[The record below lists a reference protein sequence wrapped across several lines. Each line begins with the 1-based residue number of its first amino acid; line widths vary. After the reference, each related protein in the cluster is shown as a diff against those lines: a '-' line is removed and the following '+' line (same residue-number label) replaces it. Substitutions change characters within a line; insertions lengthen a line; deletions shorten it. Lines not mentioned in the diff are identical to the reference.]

1 MHLSTNESREDVACS
16 IRSLLMTYQHGV
28 TVAMLVR
35 DYEEIECTRIP
46 FDKFNCPSLLVF
58 LRQLNNYVR
67 IERKDGQTLLYPVE
81 CEKSKHI
88 AELVKHQRSKN
99 PNRRR
104 FQKPYLNFCANRPQV
119 SINQHLL
126 TQLVTCINLCPHG
139 LPVNHAIQYINQYIH
154 PLQITR
160 PELEHQLKALSHLI
174 AIYGDNIYPIHQFQ
188 TFAQQYIN
196 FSYAYNQNS
205 HWTMNRNNNI
215 PQIPTAKPNAER
227 IPSLFEPLK
236 LVDQS
241 SNKIPLIVKGTNN
254 VYKPNDKLKTQSTEV
269 TQNEQTKS
277 NPRKNVPANLQTSE
291 ISKVCEEKKVIKT
304 DIREN
309 ESTSQAAKKIE
320 KEEDIIESDRNITR
334 LTQIKLLKLIHKY
347 PNGIWCSELQ
357 LLYLREYN
365 TPLTFEKSEY
375 SSLLDFVSNLPNI
388 FHCVKPLNE
397 KRYKLFNAKHSIPH
411 LKGGTSY
418 LNDLPLELDLDDFKT
433 SLLKEVMGIED
444 TVKHTSVTKFQESS
458 NQKKQYEEILVSNVI
473 SPSFF
478 WIHLCKNST
487 DFKKFVSEL
496 KNFYESNNSKYKVPL
511 TLLQRGLNVVCFF
524 KDRWNRGLIKE
535 VSGDSQITISL
546 YDYGIEK
553 KFFPDEIHFLH
564 KSFSNFPVQAIPCSL
579 HNVKPYKSS
588 MWKQD
593 VIWQFVSKTS
603 FPLIATVE
611 NIDLEENQLSVVLTD
626 TRTDEDFHI
635 NDWLCSEK
643 FGEPGKYSLKNNN
656 FPFSHYKDCLKQKG
670 YCSLSLHYTKNEEDE
685 TARADIVPAE
695 TIPNESGNTRL
706 EKYPQRLENL
716 LASLVKSNISEDTLP
731 PLKKIPSVSDDNSI
745 VETSEKSKKHSHRL
759 ENLLA
764 TRVKSTISE
773 DTLPPLKKIPS
784 VSEDNSIT
792 ETTKTPICSRLLLLQ
807 RLNKI
812 SSSNCNVIEQNGKN
826 HEDKPS
832 SSKDDSRSV
841 SNYSNSVSSLDGS
854 FKGKSSTV
862 SSKEST
868 KQPELEIPY
877 FGTFASECGGRGK
890 MEKINWQ
897 EVLQPKITV
906 EKQQQ
911 KSENNSSENNIQ
923 KNIVEQQEELKVIPP
938 LIQRLLKL
946 QSKQKRT

>member
-28 TVAMLVR
+28 TVAMLAR
-35 DYEEIECTRIP
+35 DYEEIECIRIP
-46 FDKFNCPSLLVF
+46 FEKFNCPSLLVF
-58 LRQLNNYVR
+58 LKQLNNYVR

-88 AELVKHQRSKN
+88 AELVKHQRPKN
-99 PNRRR
+99 PNKRR

-119 SINQHLL
+119 SINNNLL
-126 TQLVTCINLCPHG
+126 TQLILGVRQCPHG
-139 LPVNHAIQYINQYIH
+139 LPVNYAIQYINQYIH

-160 PELEHQLKALSHLI
+160 PELEHQLKALAHLI
-174 AIYGDNIYPIHQFQ
+174 AIYGDNIYPIHQIPI
-188 TFAQQYIN
+188 FAQPYIN
-196 FSYAYNQNS
+196 FPYIYNKN
-205 HWTMNRNNNI
+205 WNFNRSNNF
-215 PQIPTAKPNAER
+215 PQTSTTKPNAER

-241 SNKIPLIVKGTNN
+241 SNKIPLIVKGTDN

-269 TQNEQTKS
+269 MQNEKTKS
-277 NPRKNVPANLQTSE
+277 DPHRNIPAKLQTCE
-291 ISKVCEEKKVIKT
+291 ISNVCEENKTCQT
-304 DIREN
+304 DIKKN
-309 ESTSQAAKKIE
+309 ESTGQAAKQLE
-320 KEEDIIESDRNITR
+320 KEKNIMESDRNITR

-347 PNGIWCSELQ
+347 PNGIWCSELP

-397 KRYKLFNAKHSIPH
+397 KGYKLFNAKHSLPH
-411 LKGGTSY
+411 FKSHKGTSY

-433 SLLKEVMGIED
+433 SILKEVMGIED
-444 TVKHTSVTKFQESS
+444 TVKYTSVTKFQKSS
-458 NQKKQYEEILVSNVI
+458 NHNKQYEEILISNVI

-478 WIHLCKNST
+478 WIHLCKHST
-487 DFKKFVSEL
+487 AFKKFISEL
-496 KNFYESNNSKYKVPL
+496 KNFYESNNSNYKVPL
-511 TLLQRGLNVVCFF
+511 PLLQRGLNVVCFF

-535 VSGDSQITISL
+535 VCGDSQITISL

-579 HNVKPYKSS
+579 YNVKPYKSS

-611 NIDLEENQLSVVLTD
+611 NIDLEENQLFLVLTD

-643 FGEPGKYSLKNNN
+643 FGEPGKYFLKNHN
-656 FPFSHYKDCLKQKG
+656 FPFSHYKDCLKQKD
-670 YCSLSLHYTKNEEDE
+670 YCSLSLHYTKSEEDE
-685 TARADIVPAE
+685 IVAADVNIVSTE
-695 TIPNESGNTRL
+695 TVPNESGNTRS
-706 EKYPQRLENL
+706 EKYSHRLEHL
-716 LASLVKSNISEDTLP
+716 LATFVKSDISENTLP
-731 PLKKIPSVSDDNSI
+731 PLK
-745 VETSEKSKKHSHRL
+745 E
-759 ENLLA
+759 
-764 TRVKSTISE
+764 
-773 DTLPPLKKIPS
+773 IPS
-784 VSEDNSIT
+784 VSEDKNIS
-792 ETTKTPICSRLLLLQ
+792 ETLKNPICSRLLSLQ
-807 RLNKI
+807 RLNKLLN
-812 SSSNCNVIEQNGKN
+812 SNCNAIEKNEEKN
-826 HEDKPS
+826 HEDKPL
-832 SSKDDSRSV
+832 SSKDVLRPA
-841 SNYSNSVSSLDGS
+841 SNYSNSVVSSLDGS
-854 FKGKSSTV
+854 FKETSSKV
-862 SSKEST
+862 SSKESSKECI
-868 KQPELEIPY
+868 KQSEIEMPY

-890 MEKINWQ
+890 MQTINWQ
-897 EVLQPKITV
+897 EVLKPKITI

-911 KSENNSSENNIQ
+911 KSENKISENNIR
-923 KNIVEQQEELKVIPP
+923 KNIVKQQEELKEIPP